1 MHRSLFVFII
11 ITLLLI
17 PTLIISSVIYY
28 KKVTTTANVSQQPI
42 VPERPPNASYIN
54 GFTVSPTGV
63 NIDVSLNSSQI
74 KYINNQGVVDIT
86 LMELKVL
93 KEGRITFKLN
103 TPGYVNVTMMIYSS
117 NGSLIGVY
125 PNNSAITLSPGNYLI
140 IEEVSFPGIPSINS
154 TDTSFRFE
162 IGGNYVFIVNGVWLI
177 YSINESIEIK

>member
-1 MHRSLFVFII
+1 MHRSLLVFVI

-17 PTLIISSVIYY
+17 PTLVISSVTYY
-28 KKVTTTANVSQQPI
+28 KNVKIIASITQQPI
-42 VPERPPNASYIN
+42 VPERPPNASYISSFSV
-54 GFTVSPTGV
+54 GPTGV
-63 NIDVSLNSSQI
+63 NIDVSLDRSQI
-74 KYINNQGVVDIT
+74 TYVNNQGVAKIT

-93 KEGRITFKLN
+93 EEGRITFKLN
-103 TPGYVNVTMMIYSS
+103 TPRYVNVTMMIYSS
-117 NGSLIGVY
+117 DGSLIGVY

-140 IEEVSFPGIPSINS
+140 IEEVRFPGIPSINS

>member
-17 PTLIISSVIYY
+17 PTLIISNAIYY
-28 KKVTTTANVSQQPI
+28 KKITTTASVSQQPI
-42 VPERPPNASYIN
+42 VPERPPNASYISS
-54 GFTVSPTGV
+54 FSISPTGV

-74 KYINNQGVVDIT
+74 TYVNNQGVAKIT

-93 KEGRITFKLN
+93 EEGKIMFKLN

-125 PNNSAITLSPGNYLI
+125 PNNGAITLSPGDYLI
-140 IEEVSFPGIPSINS
+140 IEEVSFPSNINS
-154 TDTSFRFE
+154 FG
-162 IGGNYVFIVNGVWLI
+162 IGGNYIFVINGVWLI

>member
-17 PTLIISSVIYY
+17 PTLIISNAIYY
-28 KKVTTTANVSQQPI
+28 EKVTTIASVSQQPI

-63 NIDVSLNSSQI
+63 SINVLLDSSQI
-74 KYINNQGVVDIT
+74 KYINNQGVVNIT

-103 TPGYVNVTMMIYSS
+103 TPGYVNVVMMIYSS
-117 NGSLIGVY
+117 NDSLIGVY

-140 IEEVSFPGIPSINS
+140 IEEVSFPSIPSING
-154 TDTSFRFE
+154 TDTSFKFE
-162 IGGNYVFIVNGVWLI
+162 ISGNYVFIVNGVWLI

>member
-42 VPERPPNASYIN
+42 VPERPPNVTYISS
-54 GFTVSPTGV
+54 FSVSPTGV

-74 KYINNQGVVDIT
+74 THVNNQGVVNIT
-86 LMELKVL
+86 LMELKISR
-93 KEGRITFKLN
+93 EGEITFKLN
-103 TPGYVNVTMMIYSS
+103 TPGYVSVVMMIYSS

-125 PNNSAITLSPGNYLI
+125 PNNGAITLSPGDYLI
-140 IEEVSFPGIPSINS
+140 IEEVSFPSNINS
-154 TDTSFRFE
+154 FG
-162 IGGNYVFIVNGVWLI
+162 IGGNYIFVINGVWLI

>member
-1 MHRSLFVFII
+1 MHRSLLVFVI

-17 PTLIISSVIYY
+17 PTLVISSVTYY
-28 KKVTTTANVSQQPI
+28 KNVKIIASVSQQPI
-42 VPERPPNASYIN
+42 MPETPNASYIN

-63 NIDVSLNSSQI
+63 SISVLLDSSQI
-74 KYINNQGVVDIT
+74 TYVNNQGVVNIT

-125 PNNSAITLSPGNYLI
+125 LNNGAITLSPGDYLI
-140 IEEVSFPGIPSINS
+140 IEEVSFPSNINS
-154 TDTSFRFE
+154 FG
-162 IGGNYVFIVNGVWLI
+162 IGGNYIFVINGVWLI